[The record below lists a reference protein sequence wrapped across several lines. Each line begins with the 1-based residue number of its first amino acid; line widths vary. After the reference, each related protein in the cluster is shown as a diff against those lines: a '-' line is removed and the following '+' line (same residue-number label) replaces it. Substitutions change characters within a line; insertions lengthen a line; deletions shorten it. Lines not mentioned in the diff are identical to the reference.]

1 MMAKLYAETC
11 RSNDRLQY
19 CVYKKLTKTEFI
31 LKKYQDWYDD
41 YDDDDDVGGCSGTNG
56 GVMMVVMV
64 ILRITTEISHV
75 LKFESNTRN

>member
-11 RSNDRLQY
+11 KSNDRLQY

-41 YDDDDDVGGCSGTNG
+41 DDDDDDDGGGSGCNG
-56 GVMMVVMV
+56 GGDDGGDGD
-64 ILRITTEISHV
+64 
-75 LKFESNTRN
+75 FEDNNRNLSCIKI